1 MKLIHV
7 LSQPGQVVNGLENIR
22 QTPTFVDMNGKL
34 ETKVREEGSY
44 IQLFAYEMPK
54 QSNERMINLQK
65 QLTSMYKNHGTLHS
79 EVFRLGSRETFKSL
93 VSIAETVPT
102 SPDEELWV
110 ELEYYKDRKHRDGV
124 VASVEKDACGGPLFG
139 ELMGLISQ
147 ESRIVMGEFE
157 RVDV

>member
-1 MKLIHV
+1 MFINYTKYSVPMDKTKL
-7 LSQPGQVVNGLENIR
+7 Q
-22 QTPTFVDMNGKL
+22 
-34 ETKVREEGSY
+34 TKVKQKGDY
-44 IQLFAYEMPK
+44 VQLFAYKMPK
-54 QSNERMINLQK
+54 QNNERMVNLQK
-65 QLTSMYKNHGTLHS
+65 QLTSMYRNHGTLHS
-79 EVFRLGSRETFKSL
+79 EFFRLGSRETFKSL

>member
-1 MKLIHV
+1 MDKTKL
-7 LSQPGQVVNGLENIR
+7 Q
-22 QTPTFVDMNGKL
+22 
-34 ETKVREEGSY
+34 TKVREEGSY
-44 IQLFAYEMPK
+44 VQLFVYKMPK
-54 QSNERMINLQK
+54 QNNQRMLNLQK
-65 QLTSMYKNHGTLHS
+65 QLTSMYRNHGTLHS
-79 EVFRLGSRETFKSL
+79 EFFRLGSRETFEGFL
-93 VSIAETVPT
+93 SIAKTVPI

-124 VASVEKDACGGPLFG
+124 VASVKKDACGGPLFG

>member
-1 MKLIHV
+1 MDKTK
-7 LSQPGQVVNGLENIR
+7 SQ
-22 QTPTFVDMNGKL
+22 
-34 ETKVREEGSY
+34 TKVQGSY
-44 IQLFAYEMPK
+44 VQLFAYKMPK
-54 QSNERMINLQK
+54 QNNERMINLQK

-79 EVFRLGSRETFKSL
+79 EFFRLGSRKTFKSL

-102 SPDEELWV
+102 SQDEELWV
-110 ELEYYKDRKHRDGV
+110 ELEYYEDRKHRDGV